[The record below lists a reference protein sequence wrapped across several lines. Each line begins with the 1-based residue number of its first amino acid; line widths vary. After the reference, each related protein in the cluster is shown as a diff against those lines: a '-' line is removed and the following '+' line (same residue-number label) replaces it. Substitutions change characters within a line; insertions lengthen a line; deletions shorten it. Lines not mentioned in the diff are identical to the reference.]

1 MKGFYSMTTTDQSMT
16 TTEKDWTVS
25 ADLPTSEQFKQWREG
40 LGWSR
45 REAAS
50 KLLYTNASAI
60 SQIETGLRKVPKR
73 VAIMMQLYN
82 MNLDGIALKSPYQN
96 LVFKW

>member
-1 MKGFYSMTTTDQSMT
+1 MTTTDQQMIAPK
-16 TTEKDWTVS
+16 TEWTVS
-25 ADLPTSEQFKQWREG
+25 KDVPTSEQFKEWREG

-50 KLLYTNASAI
+50 KLQYTNASAI

-82 MNLDGIALKSPYQN
+82 MNLGGLIDHTE
-96 LVFKW
+96 

>member
-1 MKGFYSMTTTDQSMT
+1 MKEFYSMK
-16 TTEKDWTVS
+16 TTEPMSKT
-25 ADLPTSEQFKQWREG
+25 FKPDIPSSDEFKAWREG

-50 KLLYTNASAI
+50 MLQYTNASAI

-73 VAIMMQLYN
+73 VAVIIQLYDLS
-82 MNLDGIALKSPYQN
+82 MNTHPD
-96 LVFKW
+96 